1 MTDKRIASYIF
12 YVSHYIFQKHRKSLI
27 EFFSQMKTETDK
39 NIDIHNYVWDKYNNL
54 KQEAP

>member
-12 YVSHYIFQKHRKSLI
+12 YVSQYIFQKHRKWSI

-39 NIDIHNYVWDKYNNL
+39 NIDIHNYVWDKY
-54 KQEAP
+54 